1 MWKSSVLLVGIALT
15 GTACQ
20 PDPPAPWDGPVLT
33 EPRTQLTV
41 RQLTAD
47 DPIPLLD
54 MSFFARPD
62 WAKDSAVLFSGSV
75 SFGESDMTV
84 STGWSWEGG
93 DLFPA
98 LTVEFVSH
106 EQKLI
111 PRVRGVIDTRSLG
124 DSYWDVILG

>member
-1 MWKSSVLLVGIALT
+1 MLRSAILIVGITLT

-20 PDPPAPWDGPVLT
+20 HDHPAPWDGPVLT

-41 RQLTAD
+41 RQLTAGD
-47 DPIPLLD
+47 SLPLLD
-54 MSFFARPD
+54 MSFFARPE
-62 WAKDSAVLFSGSV
+62 WAKDSAVPLSGSV

-84 STGWSWEGG
+84 STGWSSEGG

-98 LTVEFVSH
+98 LTVEFISH

-111 PRVRGVIDTRSLG
+111 PRFRE
-124 DSYWDVILG
+124 